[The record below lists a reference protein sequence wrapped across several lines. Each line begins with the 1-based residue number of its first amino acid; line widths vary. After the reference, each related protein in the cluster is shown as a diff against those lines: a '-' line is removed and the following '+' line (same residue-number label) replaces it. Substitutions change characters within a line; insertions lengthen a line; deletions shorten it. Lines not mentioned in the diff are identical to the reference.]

1 LNKETIMTSGA
12 PELTEKKRALVLG
25 GGGPVGRAWQ
35 SGLVSTLAAEGVM
48 LRSADLILG
57 TSAGAI
63 VGAQLALELDLTVAA
78 PPPGQSVTA
87 STPSNAMA
95 PLVKAMAQA
104 ARSSAPE
111 IQRQDIGRMALDAA
125 TMSEE
130 QSLQRLDFL
139 AQREWPANVR
149 ATAVNA
155 RTGESIV
162 WHRGSGVPLERGV
175 ASSCALPGVWPPI
188 TIKGDRYMDG
198 GVRSMLNADLATG
211 YAAVIVV
218 SCFTLVLPA
227 GVKDA
232 DQEAMNASLD
242 AEIARL
248 REQGARVNVITP
260 SVEFL
265 DLTRHGARML
275 DVSLASEAF
284 QIGARQAVQEAM
296 HVDAVW
302 RQV

>member
-1 LNKETIMTSGA
+1 
-12 PELTEKKRALVLG
+12 
-25 GGGPVGRAWQ
+25 
-35 SGLVSTLAAEGVM
+35 M
-48 LRSADLILG
+48 LRWADLILG

-78 PPPGQSVTA
+78 VAAPPPGQSVTA
-87 STPSNAMA
+87 SQPSNAMA
-95 PLVKAMAQA
+95 PVVKAMAQA
-104 ARSSAPE
+104 AQSSAPE
-111 IQRQDIGRMALDAA
+111 IQRRDIGRMALDAA

-130 QSLQRLDFL
+130 QSMHRLDFL
-139 AQREWPANVR
+139 AQRAWPANVR

-155 RTGESIV
+155 RTGASIV
-162 WHRGSGVPLERGV
+162 WHRGSGVPLDRGV
-175 ASSCALPGVWPPI
+175 ASSSALPGVWPPI
-188 TIKGDRYMDG
+188 TIKGDRYIDG

-218 SCFTLVLPA
+218 SCFALVLPA
-227 GVKDA
+227 GVKNA
-232 DQEAMNASLD
+232 DQDALNASLA

-248 REQGARVNVITP
+248 REHGASVNVITP
-260 SVEFL
+260 SAEFL
-265 DLTRHGARML
+265 DLTQHGAKML
-275 DVSLASEAF
+275 DVSLAAEAF

>member
-1 LNKETIMTSGA
+1 MTSGA

-35 SGLVSTLAAEGVM
+35 SGLVATLAAEGVM

-95 PLVKAMAQA
+95 LLVKAMAQA
-104 ARSSAPE
+104 TRSSAPE
-111 IQRQDIGRMALDAA
+111 IQRRDIGRMALDAA

-248 REQGARVNVITP
+248 REQGASVDVITP
-260 SVEFL
+260 SAEFL
-265 DLTRHGARML
+265 DLTRYGARML

-284 QIGARQAVQEAM
+284 QIGARQAVQQAI

>member
-1 LNKETIMTSGA
+1 LNKETIMTSGVR
-12 PELTEKKRALVLG
+12 ELTEKKRALVLG

-35 SGLVSTLAAEGVM
+35 SGLVSTLVAAGVM

-111 IQRQDIGRMALDAA
+111 IQRRDIGRMALDAA

-130 QSLQRLDFL
+130 QSMQRLDFL
-139 AQREWPANVR
+139 AKREWPTNVR
-149 ATAVNA
+149 ATAVNV

-188 TIKGDRYMDG
+188 TISGDRYMDG

-218 SCFTLVLPA
+218 SCFALVLPA

-248 REQGARVNVITP
+248 REQGARVDVITP
-260 SVEFL
+260 NAEFL
-265 DLTRHGARML
+265 DLTRHGAKML
-275 DVSLASEAF
+275 DVSLVSEAF

-296 HVDAVW
+296 HVDALW
-302 RQV
+302 RRV